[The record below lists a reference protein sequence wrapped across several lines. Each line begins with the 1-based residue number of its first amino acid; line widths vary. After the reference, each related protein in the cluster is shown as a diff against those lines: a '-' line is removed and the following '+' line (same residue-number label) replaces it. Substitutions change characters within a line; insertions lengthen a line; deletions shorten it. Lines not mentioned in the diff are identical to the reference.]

1 VLLQICRLKKNG
13 KYFIRKAAQQAVS
26 VERKTPRQLW
36 ALSAATEAAT
46 NTFGTTSQD
55 GVPPQ
60 NPVIAEAMRTS
71 VETNPYERSLR
82 ENIKKQER
90 YAAMIPDEVLD
101 QLDTVG
107 ELPSV
112 AEKRLQ
118 QSRIGA
124 MENTLAVLSKR
135 KRLQP
140 KTEMLITR
148 LSRFQY

>member
-1 VLLQICRLKKNG
+1 MLLQICKLNG
-13 KYFIRKAAQQAVS
+13 KYYIRKPALQAVD
-26 VERKTPRQLW
+26 VEHKTSRQLW

>member
-1 VLLQICRLKKNG
+1 MLLQICRLKKNG